1 MQANFDWYLEK
12 SICVF
17 EAEKF
22 LDERGFFSEIYNK
35 EFLANIGISDTFVQD
50 NYSYSKEKYTLRG
63 LHFQKY
69 PHEQA
74 KIVRVVKG
82 RILDI
87 VLDIRKDSRT
97 YLKSL
102 SFELSKENFS
112 SIYIPRG
119 YAHGFLTLEEN
130 CEVMYKTSDFYKKDS
145 EISLSCFD
153 DHLSIDLPVK
163 KEEIILSEKDKNSY
177 TLEEIEKDFR

>member
-1 MQANFDWYLEK
+1 MH
-12 SICVF
+12 SCVF

-35 EFLANIGISDTFVQD
+35 EFLASIGISDTFVQD

-74 KIVRVVKG
+74 KIVRVVQG

-97 YLKSL
+97 YLRSL

-112 SIYIPRG
+112 SIYIPKG

-130 CEVMYKTSDFYKKDS
+130 CEVMYKTSNFYKKDS

-153 DHLSIDLPVK
+153 VHLSIDLPVK
-163 KEEIILSEKDKNSY
+163 KEEIILSEKDKNCY

>member
-35 EFLANIGISDTFVQD
+35 EFLASIGISDTFVQD

-74 KIVRVVKG
+74 KIVRVVQG

-112 SIYIPRG
+112 SIYIPKG

-130 CEVMYKTSDFYKKDS
+130 CEVMYKTSDFYKKDLT
-145 EISLSCFD
+145 INLLGPVFD
-153 DHLSIDLPVK
+153 IKLP
-163 KEEIILSEKDKNSY
+163 IL
-177 TLEEIEKDFR
+177 TFCA